1 MQVDHTTEPNK
12 DLSQYLT
19 DRQKKALLART
30 QQSIFNRQATFDGF
44 GLARPKKPCYVTD
57 PPEENCQVPE

>member
-1 MQVDHTTEPNK
+1 MQIDHTTEPDK

-19 DRQKKALLART
+19 DRQKKALLTRT

-44 GLARPKKPCYVTD
+44 GLARPKKPYHVSDTPHC
-57 PPEENCQVPE
+57 NHQVPE